1 MFLIN
6 FYQGKDMYN
15 FKCLSLIIIS
25 LMLISC
31 GGSTTETAVSSQET
45 TTSSEETFG
54 QSSFGT
60 AKFN

>member
-1 MFLIN
+1 MNHL
-6 FYQGKDMYN
+6 KW
-15 FKCLSLIIIS
+15 LSPALIS

-31 GGSTTETAVSSQET
+31 GSGSSTTTTAAATSTSSQ
-45 TTSSEETFG
+45 ETFG

>member
-1 MFLIN
+1 MSHVKWLSMFV
-6 FYQGKDMYN
+6 
-15 FKCLSLIIIS
+15 IS